1 MKRKAA
7 IAAALL
13 FCCGCAVLGRNA
25 PQELRE
31 ATQATRDSVV
41 AYQEEMRE
49 ISLALL
55 ADANAEWQKRMELT
69 KLVRLAGVADS
80 EGKVH
85 VDDVMRIL
93 KEYEAVKEKTAARN
107 AAVRK
112 RIEEAQKHI
121 EKATK
126 LLDAMIEWMEKA
138 RKVL

>member
-1 MKRKAA
+1 
-7 IAAALL
+7 
-13 FCCGCAVLGRNA
+13 
-25 PQELRE
+25 
-31 ATQATRDSVV
+31 
-41 AYQEEMRE
+41 
-49 ISLALL
+49 
-55 ADANAEWQKRMELT
+55 
-69 KLVRLAGVADS
+69 
-80 EGKVH
+80 
-85 VDDVMRIL
+85 L